1 MSEQSD
7 KLLARQLECLMSERS
22 GTSPMGTLRLRIR
35 VGICDDHAI
44 VRAGFRRLLADQSDM
59 EVTAEAA
66 GGREA
71 LDVARRE
78 LCDVLLLDISMP
90 GQNGVDTLRAIK
102 LGQPELP
109 VLILSGFPEEHYA
122 LSMLKLGANGYLRK
136 DCEPEEMIRA
146 IRVVAN
152 GRRYVSETVGE
163 LLAGGLGRKDD
174 QPAHTQ
180 LSDRELQ
187 VFIRLAK
194 GESVTEI
201 ANELS
206 LSIKTVSTYRSRI
219 LEKLGLGSNSEL
231 TYYAMKNG
239 LIE

>member
-1 MSEQSD
+1 MN
-7 KLLARQLECLMSERS
+7 
-22 GTSPMGTLRLRIR
+22 TSLRLKIR

-44 VRAGFRRLLADQSDM
+44 VRAGFRQFLSDQSDI
-59 EVTAEAA
+59 EVSAEAA
-66 GGREA
+66 SGREA
-71 LDVARRE
+71 LDMARRE
-78 LCDVLLLDISMP
+78 ACDVLLLDISMP

-109 VLILSGFPEEHYA
+109 VLILSSFPEEHYA
-122 LSMLKLGANGYLRK
+122 LNMLKLGANGYLRK
-136 DCEPEEMIRA
+136 DCEPDELVKA
-146 IRVVAN
+146 IRLVAN
-152 GRRYVSETVGE
+152 GRRYVNQAVGD

-174 QPAHTQ
+174 APAHTQ

-187 VFIRLAK
+187 VFLRLAH

-201 ANELS
+201 ANTLH

-219 LEKLGLGSNSEL
+219 LEKLNLGSNSDL